1 MELDGDHYKVSVRV
15 AEGLIFKEMFGIDS
29 KYPAENRKGNS
40 ISRPKKSNLLRNNPI
55 YCQKKSSV
63 QKQINSML

>member
-1 MELDGDHYKVSVRV
+1 MELDGDHYKVIVRV

-40 ISRPKKSNLLRNNPI
+40 ISRP
-55 YCQKKSSV
+55 QKIQFIAK
-63 QKQINSML
+63 

>member
-1 MELDGDHYKVSVRV
+1 MGLDGDHYKVSVRV

-40 ISRPKKSNLLRNNPI
+40 ISRP
-55 YCQKKSSV
+55 QKIQLIAK
-63 QKQINSML
+63 